1 MGSQAIHARH
11 CFNPAYFDA
20 GSVRTTPLKIG
31 VMNDLSSVYA
41 DFQGIGS
48 RSRLTLLVADY
59 AKSAGA
65 PLEVTI
71 GDPQNKP
78 DIGSGVAWK

>member
-20 GSVRTTPLKIG
+20 GSVRTRPLKIG

-48 RSRLTLLVADY
+48 RRLTL
-59 AKSAGA
+59 G
-65 PLEVTI
+65 
-71 GDPQNKP
+71 
-78 DIGSGVAWK
+78 